1 MELRDYLRIIRRR
14 WLLITLCT
22 LVVVGAAAGLT
33 YTATPQYA
41 STAQLNIST
50 PESSL
55 DAAYQGTL
63 TSQQKVQTYATLIT
77 GTLIAQR
84 VIDKLDLKDESA
96 KALAAQ
102 VSSSVDPE
110 TTLLNVTVTDPS
122 PGRAADLVGA
132 IADEFVAYVPEIES
146 TQTPIKATVTGEP
159 EVPTSPV
166 SPRPVRNLGL
176 ALVLGL
182 MLGVGLAVL
191 RDILDTTVKSGHT
204 LTEVTGLALLGGIQY
219 DSKAGKNPL
228 ITSLDSHAPR
238 LESFRMLRTNL
249 QFLDVDEPPKVFV
262 VTSAVPGEGKST
274 TAINL
279 ALTLAKASQKVLL
292 IEADLRRPRVSTY
305 LRLEPTVGLTTV
317 LVGAIDV
324 DSAIQPYRET
334 GLDVVTSGTVPP
346 NPAELLQSQTMQ
358 TTLDKLRG
366 RYDLIIIDA
375 PPLLPVTDAA
385 VLATQA
391 DGAILVVRH
400 GKTSREQVSEAS
412 KRLESVDAKAFG
424 AVLNMVPAR
433 GDSYGYGY
441 GYGYGYA
448 PDKGRRKKQAPFPDA
463 ADGA

>member
-33 YTATPQYA
+33 YRATPQYA
-41 STAQLNIST
+41 SSVQLNISA
-50 PESSL
+50 SSDPSI

-63 TSQQKVQTYATLIT
+63 TSQQRVQTYAKLIT
-77 GTLIAQR
+77 GTLVAQR
-84 VIDKLDLKDESA
+84 VITKLDLTESPE
-96 KALAAQ
+96 ALAAK
-102 VSSSVDPE
+102 S
-110 TTLLNVTVTDPS
+110 
-122 PGRAADLVGA
+122 AAA
-132 IADEFVAYVPEIES
+132 S
-146 TQTPIKATVTGEP
+146 TQRPRSSTLRSLIPRGGVLDSSRRKLPKNSSRTSQRSRQPQIKASITQDAT
-159 EVPTSPV
+159 VPTSPV

-191 RDILDTTVKSGHT
+191 RDILDTTVKSAHT
-204 LTEVTGLALLGGIQY
+204 LTELTGLALLGGIQY

-238 LESFRMLRTNL
+238 LESFRVLRTNL

-317 LVGAIDV
+317 LVGAIDI
-324 DSAIQPYRET
+324 DQAIQPYRET

-391 DGAILVVRH
+391 DGAILVVRY

-448 PDKGRRKKQAPFPDA
+448 PDKGRRKKQSPFPVEP
-463 ADGA
+463 DGA

>member
-33 YTATPQYA
+33 YRATPQYA
-41 STAQLNIST
+41 SSVQLNISA
-50 PESSL
+50 SSDPSI

-63 TSQQKVQTYATLIT
+63 TSQQRVQTYAKLIT
-77 GTLIAQR
+77 GTLVAQR
-84 VIDKLDLKDESA
+84 VITKLDLTESPE
-96 KALAAQ
+96 ALASQ

-122 PGRAADLVGA
+122 RGRARQLAQETA
-132 IADEFVAYVPEIES
+132 EQFVSYVPEIE
-146 TQTPIKATVTGEP
+146 TAQIKASITQDAT
-159 EVPTSPV
+159 VPTSPV

-204 LTEVTGLALLGGIQY
+204 LTELTGLALLGGIQY
-219 DSKAGKNPL
+219 DSKAGKHPL

-238 LESFRMLRTNL
+238 LESFRVLRTNL

-317 LVGAIDV
+317 LVGAIDI
-324 DSAIQPYRET
+324 DQAIQPYRET

-391 DGAILVVRH
+391 DGAILVVRY

-448 PDKGRRKKQAPFPDA
+448 PDKGRRKKQSPFPVEP
-463 ADGA
+463 DGA